1 MEKHPD
7 QSALT
12 KTINEI
18 KTIEEKREKII
29 AAAKEEAEKIL
40 RTAKENIAE
49 ERAKMEEELVAY
61 KNEQLKKGRGD
72 IEKEVNKILSDAKA
86 KAEQLKK
93 KKVEEKK
100 LQKIALSLFE

>member
-18 KTIEEKREKII
+18 KTIEEKREKIT

-40 RTAKENIAE
+40 RTAKENIAA

>member
-18 KTIEEKREKII
+18 KTIEEKRERII

>member
-18 KTIEEKREKII
+18 KTVEEKREKII

-72 IEKEVNKILSDAKA
+72 IENEVNKILSEAKA
-86 KAEQLKK
+86 KAEQLRKK
-93 KKVEEKK
+93 KIEKKK
-100 LQKIALSLFE
+100 LQEIALSVFE

>member
-12 KTINEI
+12 KTVNEI

>member
-72 IEKEVNKILSDAKA
+72 IEKEVDKILSDAKA

>member
-40 RTAKENIAE
+40 RTAKENIAA
-49 ERAKMEEELVAY
+49 ERTKMEEELVAY

-72 IEKEVNKILSDAKA
+72 IETEVNKILSDAKA